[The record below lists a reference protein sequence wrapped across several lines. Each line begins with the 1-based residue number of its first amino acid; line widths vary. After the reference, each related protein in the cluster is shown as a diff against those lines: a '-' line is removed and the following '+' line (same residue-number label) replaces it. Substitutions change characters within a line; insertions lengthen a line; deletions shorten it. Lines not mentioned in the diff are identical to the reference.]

1 MEVLMSQAT
10 VRQRNEIPAQYTW
23 NAESVYKTP
32 LAWEES
38 TGQIQASITRLGSF
52 QGRLAEGPT
61 VLLETFGLLEDLYR
75 QVGKIF
81 VYASI
86 AAAVDTADQAA
97 ARMRGRAMGVFGQL
111 IAGASFIDPELL
123 SIGKETLERWIQE
136 EPRMGI
142 FAHYINDLFRKQA
155 HVRSAEV
162 EELLGMLA
170 TPFSGVSVTAT
181 MMTDA
186 DFRFRPAKTSAG
198 EELPVT
204 QGNLDEILAGPD
216 REARRTA
223 WENYMDTYL
232 ANKNSL
238 ASNLATSI
246 QQNVYM
252 MRARRHKST
261 LEASLFENNIPVEV
275 FHNLIDTFQR
285 NLPTW
290 HRYWAVRRRAL
301 GVDPLQPYDIWAP
314 IAAQSPSISFEQAVD
329 WICAG
334 LEPMGKDYTNTVRKG
349 CLQERWVDVYP
360 NQGKSSAQFSS
371 GFPGTYP
378 FIVIN
383 YDDTIFSLSTLAH
396 ELGHSMHSY
405 LTWENQP
412 VLYSQYSLFAAE
424 VASNFHQ
431 AMVRA
436 HLLATNSDPQ
446 FQIKVIEEAMSNF
459 HRYFFIMPT
468 LARFELEM
476 HERSERG
483 EGLTAEDM
491 NNRMADFFAEGY
503 GNEVSIDRD
512 RTGITWATFGHLYSD
527 YYVYQYATG
536 ISAAN
541 ALASRILRGEPD
553 AVERYLGFLKTGSAR
568 YPLDALQSAGVDL
581 TTPQPVEEAFAV
593 LAGLVDRLEKLIP

>member
-1 MEVLMSQAT
+1 MSQAKT
-10 VRQRNEIPAQYTW
+10 VRQRSEIPVQYTW
-23 NAESVYKTP
+23 NAESVFATP
-32 LAWEES
+32 QDFDAAALK
-38 TGQIQASITRLGSF
+38 IQDDIARLGSY
-52 QGRLAEGPT
+52 QGRLAEGPS
-61 VLLETFGLLEDLYR
+61 VMLEVFDLLEIVYR

-81 VYASI
+81 VYSSI
-86 AAAVDTADQAA
+86 AAAVDTGDQAA
-97 ARMRGRAMGVFGQL
+97 ARMRGRAMGIYGQF
-111 IAGASFIDPELL
+111 AAAASFIDPEL
-123 SIGKETLERWIQE
+123 IAVGKEKVAGWVQK
-136 EPRMGI
+136 EPRLAI
-142 FAHYINDLFRKQA
+142 FAHYVDNLFRKQE

-170 TPFSGVSVTAT
+170 TPFNGASVTNT

-186 DFRFRPAKTSAG
+186 DFRFQPARSAAG
-198 EELPVT
+198 EEIPVT

-223 WENYMDTYL
+223 WESYMDTFL
-232 ANKNSL
+232 ANKNTL
-238 ASNLATSI
+238 ASNLSTSI
-246 QQNVYM
+246 QQNVFM
-252 MRARRHKST
+252 MHARRHNST

-275 FHNLIDTFQR
+275 FHNLIDTFKR

-290 HRYWAVRRRAL
+290 HRYWAVRRKAL
-301 GVDPLQPYDIWAP
+301 GVEKLEPYDIWAP
-314 IAAQSPSISFEQAVD
+314 LTPQNPTISFEQAVD

-334 LEPMGKDYTNTVRKG
+334 LKPMGEEYTRVVRKG
-349 CLQERWVDVYP
+349 CLEERWIDVYP
-360 NQGKSSAQFSS
+360 NQGKSSAQFSG

-383 YDDTIFSLSTLAH
+383 YDDTIFSLSTMAH

-405 LTWENQP
+405 LTWQNQP
-412 VLYSQYSLFAAE
+412 IIYSDYSLFAAE

-431 AMVRA
+431 AMVRGY
-436 HLLATNSDPQ
+436 LLETNSDPQ

-476 HERSERG
+476 HERAERG

-491 NNRMADFFAEGY
+491 NNLMADLFAEGY
-503 GNEVSIDRD
+503 GSEVHVDRD
-512 RTGITWATFGHLYSD
+512 RTGITWATFGHLFAD

-541 ALASRILRGEPD
+541 ALASRILRGEPG
-553 AVERYLGFLKTGSAR
+553 AVERYQGFLKSGSAL
-568 YPLDALQSAGVDL
+568 YPLDALQRAGVDL
-581 TTPQPVEEAFAV
+581 ATPRPVEEAFTV
-593 LAGLVDRLEKLIP
+593 LAGLVDRLEKLV

>member
-1 MEVLMSQAT
+1 MSQAT
-10 VRQRNEIPAQYTW
+10 VRQRNEIPVQYTW
-23 NAESVYKTP
+23 NAESVFTTP
-32 LAWEES
+32 QAWEEAAVK
-38 TGQIQASITRLGSF
+38 IQESLTRLGTF
-52 QGRLAEGPT
+52 QNRLAEGPA
-61 VLLETFGLLEDLYR
+61 VLVETFALLDDLYR
-75 QVGKIF
+75 QVGKIL

-97 ARMRGRAMGVFGQL
+97 ARMRGRAYGVFGQL
-111 IAGASFIDPELL
+111 MATGSFIDPELL
-123 SIGKETLERWIQE
+123 AVGQETIQKWMKE
-136 EPRMGI
+136 EPRLAI
-142 FAHYINDLFRKQA
+142 YAHYVFDLFRKQQ

-170 TPFSGVSVTAT
+170 TPFNGTSTTAT
-181 MMTDA
+181 MLTDA
-186 DFRFRPAKTSAG
+186 DFRFQPARTSTG
-198 EELPVT
+198 SELPVT
-204 QGNLDEILAGPD
+204 QGNLDEILSGSD

-223 WENYMDTYL
+223 WESYMDTYL
-232 ANKNSL
+232 ANKNTL

-246 QQNVYM
+246 QQNVFM
-252 MRARRHKST
+252 MRARRHNST

-275 FHNLIDTFQR
+275 FHNLIETFKR

-290 HRYWAVRRRAL
+290 HRYWAVRRKAL
-301 GVDPLQPYDIWAP
+301 GVEKLQPYDVWAP
-314 IAAQSPSISFEQAVD
+314 LSTQNPTITFDQAVD

-334 LEPMGKDYTNTVRKG
+334 LKPMGEEYTQTVRQG
-349 CLQERWVDVYP
+349 CLAQRWVDVYP

-371 GFPGTYP
+371 GFPGTFP

-405 LTWENQP
+405 LTWQNQP
-412 VLYSQYSLFAAE
+412 IIYSQYSLFAAE

-436 HLLATNSDPQ
+436 HLLETNTDPQ

-476 HERSERG
+476 HQRSERG

-491 NNRMADFFAEGY
+491 NNLMADLFSEGY
-503 GNEVSIDRD
+503 GGEVNVDRD
-512 RTGITWATFGHLYSD
+512 RTGITWATFGHLYEN

-541 ALASRILRGEPD
+541 ALASRILRGEP
-553 AVERYLGFLKTGSAR
+553 ERGRALPGLPQDR
-568 YPLDALQSAGVDL
+568 QRPLPPRC
-581 TTPQPVEEAFAV
+581 PQK
-593 LAGLVDRLEKLIP
+593 RRR